1 MSNPSVHEDAAVAG
15 LLNQLRDNNLSS
27 VVSEEAARD
36 LINDYFLAP
45 RSLDDEEGST
55 RSRSTTSHSH
65 QLDSDEDG
73 DGSEDDTSFHSEW
86 DPLQSLQF
94 EPGKNNYNFYLDLSL
109 V

>member
-65 QLDSDEDG
+65 QLDSDEDEDG
-73 DGSEDDTSFHSEW
+73 DGSEDDISSIIIFTET
-86 DPLQSLQF
+86 
-94 EPGKNNYNFYLDLSL
+94 
-109 V
+109 